1 MSAVDLRTILADP
14 DHSGA
19 YFIDVRD
26 TDAMAQTAAGLDFAV
41 MRVDLS
47 GCEDK
52 ADLMSRLAKAGG
64 FPGDFGA
71 NWDALSDVLRDMA
84 WRTAPG
90 YVWLIENAAE
100 WRDAHQA
107 DFDTLLEILN
117 EAAFEWAHADV
128 AFWALLPFL
137 GDKLTA
143 LED

>member
-26 TDAMAQTAAGLDFAV
+26 ADAMAQTAQGLDFAV
-41 MRVDLS
+41 MRVDLA
-47 GCEDK
+47 GCTDK
-52 ADLMSRLAKAGG
+52 DGLMSRLAKAGG
-64 FPGDFGA
+64 FPDDFGA
-71 NWDALSDVLRDMA
+71 NWDALSDALRDMA

-90 YVWLIENAAE
+90 YVWLIENASD
-100 WRDAHQA
+100 WRDAHHA

-128 AFWALLPFL
+128 AFWALLPFP